1 MTQDDAGGTAVVGLA
16 VRRSPAQTASMF
28 WTIGRHEQ
36 AALQMDDVAS
46 GLDAGLPLAML
57 GGDDRDG
64 EQVLAGLLRRREVE
78 LSSVEATALTAAWRA
93 GRAPVALRRRA
104 EARRL
109 QAKFLRGLWAAMRYP
124 LLVLG
129 STVLASFC
137 TYAVVGHLWAVV
149 AVVGGLGGLG
159 LGSLLLWR
167 TMRHGGEG
175 WFRLPLLGK
184 LGRDL
189 GEIPYLETLEAL
201 YAAGVPLPAAHRA
214 AQATVPFAAVQ
225 RRLAVAER
233 ALQQGRPLAEGLAE
247 GLGLHPETRSLLA
260 TGEASGQLEDALL
273 RAATRRR
280 TVAVAATERL
290 VRWSGAVLYA
300 GAALVAGYVV
310 LSFYSSFAAL
320 RWR

>member
-1 MTQDDAGGTAVVGLA
+1 MTTRAPPHGGAGLA
-16 VRRSPAQTASMF
+16 VRGNAAQTASMF
-28 WTIGRHEQ
+28 WTVNRHEH

-64 EQVLAGLLRRREVE
+64 EQVLAGLLQRRDVLLSGVE
-78 LSSVEATALTAAWRA
+78 TAALTAAWRA

-104 EARRL
+104 EARRR
-109 QAKFLRGLWAAMRYP
+109 QAQFLRSLWRAMRYP

-149 AVVGGLGGLG
+149 AVVGGLGAIG

-167 TMRHGGEG
+167 AMRHGGEG
-175 WFRLPLLGK
+175 WFRVPLVGN

-189 GEIPYLETLEAL
+189 GEIPYLETLAAL

-225 RRLAVAER
+225 RRLLVADR
-233 ALQQGRPLAEGLAE
+233 ALQQGRRLSEGLAE

-273 RAATRRR
+273 RAAARRR
-280 TVAVAATERL
+280 DVAAATTERL
-290 VRWSGAVLYA
+290 VRWSGAVLYI